1 MLSLTLLCYTQVHY
15 YPHSQVWELRILVAD
30 WGDAGH
36 YTCKTNTVPYRQE
49 LVTLVVRD
57 TVAVIAGQEERIIK
71 VGSRLLLHCVV
82 ELGKGPNK
90 HFRSVAVLHWFVN
103 QRLVDPVAGHEV
115 GEMVSRVSRIKI
127 IIIDQAQIRVVLDE
141 LINRCIQMNSSLNPF
156 K

>member
-1 MLSLTLLCYTQVHY
+1 MV
-15 YPHSQVWELRILVAD
+15 ELRILVSD
-30 WGDAGH
+30 LNDSGQ
-36 YTCKTNTVPYRQE
+36 YTCNTNTRPFRQE
-49 LVTLVVRD
+49 VVTLVVRD
-57 TVAVIAGQEERIIK
+57 TVAVIAGQKERILK
-71 VGSRLLLHCVV
+71 EGSRLVLHCLV
-82 ELGKGPNK
+82 ELGRGPNK

>member
-1 MLSLTLLCYTQVHY
+1 MV
-15 YPHSQVWELRILVAD
+15 ELRILVSD
-30 WGDAGH
+30 LNDSGQ
-36 YTCKTNTVPYRQE
+36 YTCNTNTRPFRQE
-49 LVTLVVRD
+49 VVTLVVRD
-57 TVAVIAGQEERIIK
+57 TVAVIAGQKERILK
-71 VGSRLLLHCVV
+71 EGSKLVLYCLVK
-82 ELGKGPNK
+82 LGKGPNK

>member
-1 MLSLTLLCYTQVHY
+1 M
-15 YPHSQVWELRILVAD
+15 ELRILVTDLAD
-30 WGDAGH
+30 SGQ
-36 YTCKTNTVPYRQE
+36 YTCNTNTRPFRQE
-49 LVTLVVRD
+49 VVTLVVRD
-57 TVAVIAGQEERIIK
+57 TVAVIAGQKERILK
-71 VGSRLLLHCVV
+71 EGSRLVLHCLV

-127 IIIDQAQIRVVLDE
+127 IIIGQAQIRVVLDE

-156 K
+156 R

>member
-1 MLSLTLLCYTQVHY
+1 M
-15 YPHSQVWELRILVAD
+15 ELRILVSDLAD
-30 WGDAGH
+30 SGQ
-36 YTCKTNTVPYRQE
+36 YTCNTNTRPFRQE
-49 LVTLVVRD
+49 VVTLVVRD
-57 TVAVIAGQEERIIK
+57 TVAVIAGQKERILK
-71 VGSRLLLHCVV
+71 EGSKLVLHCLV
-82 ELGKGPNK
+82 ELGRGPNK

>member
-1 MLSLTLLCYTQVHY
+1 MV
-15 YPHSQVWELRILVAD
+15 ELRILVSD
-30 WGDAGH
+30 LNDSGQ
-36 YTCKTNTVPYRQE
+36 YTCNTNTRPFRQE
-49 LVTLVVRD
+49 VVTLVVRD
-57 TVAVIAGQEERIIK
+57 TVAVIAGQKERILK
-71 VGSRLLLHCVV
+71 EGSKLVLYCLV

-141 LINRCIQMNSSLNPF
+141 LINSCIQINSSLNPF